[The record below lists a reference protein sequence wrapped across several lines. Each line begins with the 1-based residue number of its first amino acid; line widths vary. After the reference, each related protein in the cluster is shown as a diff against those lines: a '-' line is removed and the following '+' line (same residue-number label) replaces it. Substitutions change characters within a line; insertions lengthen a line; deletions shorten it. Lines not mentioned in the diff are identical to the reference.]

1 MTNQT
6 STDVAGILAPY
17 MSPPSRP
24 DDLPS
29 LHDIDQH
36 AARKLLD
43 LLPEKYL
50 AERHTSYGPTTADI
64 LTTVMNQPGTVTA
77 SGYLVSADRAN
88 ERISLRSVSIHDP
101 ALLMFTPDIVTG
113 HLVELDDLPEDQ
125 REDYLEHRAGCLAG
139 SVKRQQW
146 FAVRHL
152 YGLRTALTSPREMTA
167 CWLPRQ
173 DGYGLRLWW
182 K

>member
-29 LHDIDQH
+29 LHDIDQR

-64 LTTVMNQPGTVTA
+64 LTTVMNHL
-77 SGYLVSADRAN
+77 SLVR
-88 ERISLRSVSIHDP
+88 
-101 ALLMFTPDIVTG
+101 
-113 HLVELDDLPEDQ
+113 
-125 REDYLEHRAGCLAG
+125 
-139 SVKRQQW
+139 
-146 FAVRHL
+146 
-152 YGLRTALTSPREMTA
+152 
-167 CWLPRQ
+167 
-173 DGYGLRLWW
+173 
-182 K
+182 